1 MNYSRTFGWDWSA
14 GYRCCRS
21 YRGKIMNM
29 ETGMR
34 VLVLLMV
41 LVLVGGILLL
51 VVSAN
56 EKMLGTDTQ
65 INSGAIFEI
74 SGFTHTMNI
83 DASSDSTVESLSDEY
98 GPLNIPSTVERYDI
112 VQFSEIHLNP
122 DQTNSLKVSLY
133 DQEYDMHLERMNFE
147 AIDDGIDSYS
157 GSINGLDDSVAI
169 FTFDRN
175 LVQGSVQ
182 LRDEIL
188 FITPVQNRENSQETQ
203 MPLHIIYSS
212 KDMEQPQ

>member
-1 MNYSRTFGWDWSA
+1 
-14 GYRCCRS
+14 
-21 YRGKIMNM
+21 MNM